1 MKTRLF
7 LLLACGLSTAA
18 RAADTQDHLHIDLA
32 VGGAAQH
39 NVGSASAAHFA
50 LAWELRPQFSLEL
63 WAGRGSDQGDDSAPG
78 PDGAQQ
84 ARAWIERSTGL
95 GLRYDFAPA
104 ETTRWR
110 PFVRAGWTRV
120 RAIYEYTFGYRIDD
134 GTGEPDTDDLS
145 YFRDRYEL
153 KGDSPYL
160 AFGTR
165 YELNAAWSLSMQV
178 LYLPSAFEAI
188 DVERTE
194 ALVGISWRY

>member
-1 MKTRLF
+1 MKTQLF
-7 LLLACGLSTAA
+7 LLLASGLSTAA
-18 RAADTQDHLHIDLA
+18 FAADTQDHLRIDLA

-39 NVGSASAAHFA
+39 DAGSATAAHVA

-63 WAGRGSDQGDDSAPG
+63 WAGRGSDQGDDATPG
-78 PDGAQQ
+78 PDTALQQ
-84 ARAWIERSTGL
+84 RAWIERSTGL
-95 GLRYDFAPA
+95 GLRYDFSPA
-104 ETTRWR
+104 EATRWR

-134 GTGEPDTDDLS
+134 GTGEPGTDEFV
-145 YFRDRYEL
+145 YYRDRFEL
-153 KGDSPYL
+153 KDNAPYL
-160 AFGTR
+160 AVGTR
-165 YELNAAWSLSMQV
+165 YELNAAWSVSMQV